1 MILLF
6 TKTIPNKPYQINVD
20 VGSPDDIANESN
32 AMFFT
37 PSNEQT
43 FWTPTPVPAQN
54 CNYPININDLFPY
67 WLQKESKLTPANII
81 ELTKQY
87 YDWLNCGSSDINA
100 SGFFS
105 NQRINDVETTQD
117 EFVKYLAST
126 YIPSIPSD
134 SINYPGYDG
143 GSVDQEKIRS
153 LIDNVKVNLYTI
165 KGSDSSYKSTIHELY
180 DIDPDAVSVSYP
192 KNFVL
197 RLNGGRFDWMRDD
210 TVNPSESQSTFEP
223 NLTSS
228 YLNISV
234 ISDTNMWQD
243 YSYVVNVSG
252 LSPANYETVV
262 RPLLHPAGTSDFF
275 QTKQDIF
282 SNVEDSV
289 VAKTY
294 ETPIVINYRGYTLGS
309 FGSLATCYPGFTSAP
324 TYTFPSWDEEIS
336 VKYYSVM
343 TFGMI
348 NIKDFVL
355 LSPLEGFTF
364 PNETRSVTVCP

>member
-1 MILLF
+1 MILFF
-6 TKTIPNKPYQINVD
+6 TKTIPNKPYRINVD
-20 VGSPDDIANESN
+20 VGDPDEIADESN

-37 PSNEQT
+37 PSNVQT

-134 SINYPGYDG
+134 SINYPGYSD

-210 TVNPSESQSTFEP
+210 TVNPSESQSTFEA

-234 ISDTNMWQD
+234 LPDTNFWQD

-252 LSPANYETVV
+252 LSLAAYDGVI
-262 RPLLHPAGTSDFF
+262 RPLLHPAGTLDFF
-275 QTKQDIF
+275 QIRQDIF
-282 SNVEDSV
+282 NNTAE
-289 VAKTY
+289 
-294 ETPIVINYRGYTLGS
+294 VITTTTDEIPVITNYVGYTFGSTTSLARCVLGAGSPTFVFPTWDKEISAYPTGVS
-309 FGSLATCYPGFTSAP
+309 FGGINIVDFLLLTPLTGFTH
-324 TYTFPSWDEEIS
+324 
-336 VKYYSVM
+336 
-343 TFGMI
+343 
-348 NIKDFVL
+348 
-355 LSPLEGFTF
+355 
-364 PNETRSVTVCP
+364 PNDARAALGVCP

>member
-6 TKTIPNKPYQINVD
+6 TKTISNKPYQINVD

-37 PSNEQT
+37 PSNQQT

-134 SINYPGYDG
+134 SINYPGYNG

-234 ISDTNMWQD
+234 ISDTNIWQD

-252 LSPANYETVV
+252 LSLAAYDGVI
-262 RPLLHPAGTSDFF
+262 RPLLHPAGTLDFF
-275 QTKQDIF
+275 QIRQDIF
-282 SNVEDSV
+282 NNTAEVITTTTDEIPV
-289 VAKTY
+289 
-294 ETPIVINYRGYTLGS
+294 IINYVGYTFGSTTSLARCVLGPGSHPTFVFPTWDKQISGYPTGVS
-309 FGSLATCYPGFTSAP
+309 FGGINIVDFLLLTPLTGFT
-324 TYTFPSWDEEIS
+324 Y
-336 VKYYSVM
+336 
-343 TFGMI
+343 
-348 NIKDFVL
+348 
-355 LSPLEGFTF
+355 
-364 PNETRSVTVCP
+364 PNDARAALGVCP